1 MSPQLIEWQST
12 GEYIPYGPFQ
22 HQLFVK
28 QLGKPAATA
37 QKTLLLIHGF
47 PESSYSYHAVVEGL
61 LEVFDHII
69 LFDML
74 GYGLS
79 DKPTENYTYSLF
91 EQADTVFEVWKH
103 FGVKGGHM
111 LSHDM
116 GDSVATEIVARH
128 ENGLMPAWF
137 SDGLQSLTFT
147 NGSMVLE
154 LADLRITQKILLSN
168 YGHLLKNVVSFK
180 IFNQQVRSAH
190 GNSNLSDEEI
200 QTLWEL
206 NELQE
211 GRQKTYLTIKYL
223 NDRKRFEK
231 TRWLPA
237 LAQTKLPVHICWG
250 DEDAVAR
257 VEMAHYLKKNVC
269 KDATLTIMKGLGH
282 FCQMG
287 SPEKWVKYVG
297 AFYKKQNGS

>member
-1 MSPQLIEWQST
+1 MSPKLTAWKST
-12 GEYIPYGPFQ
+12 GEYISYGPFQ

-28 QLGKPAATA
+28 QLGNPAATA
-37 QKTLLLIHGF
+37 DKTLLLIHGF
-47 PESSYSYHAVVEGL
+47 PESSYSYHAIVDGL
-61 LEVFDHII
+61 SKTFDRII

-74 GYGLS
+74 GYGWS

-103 FGVKGGHM
+103 FGITGGHL

-128 ENGLMPAWF
+128 ENGIMPAWF

-154 LADLRITQKILLSN
+154 LADLRITQKILLSS
-168 YGHLLKNVVSFK
+168 YGHLMRNVTTFK
-180 IFNQQVRSAH
+180 IFDQQVRSAH
-190 GNSNLSDEEI
+190 GNKNLSTEAI
-200 QTLWEL
+200 QALWDLNTL
-206 NELQE
+206 QD
-211 GRQKTYLTIKYL
+211 GQKKTYLTIKYL

-257 VEMAHYLKKNVC
+257 VAMAHYLKEKICTN
-269 KDATLTIMKGLGH
+269 ATLTIMKGLGH
-282 FCQMG
+282 FCQLG
-287 SPEKWVKYVG
+287 SPDQWVEYVS
-297 AFYKKQNGS
+297 AFYIKQIK